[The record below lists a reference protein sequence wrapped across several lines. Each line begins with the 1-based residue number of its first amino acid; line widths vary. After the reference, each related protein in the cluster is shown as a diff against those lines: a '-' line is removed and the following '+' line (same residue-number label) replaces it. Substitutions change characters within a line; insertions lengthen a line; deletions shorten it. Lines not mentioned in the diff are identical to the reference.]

1 MNTQYETQRLSL
13 RILDD
18 THGGMVTDFY
28 NRNFEEFSKY
38 EPLSDRARTL
48 TYHKKNLEY
57 EYNLFLKGQF
67 FRFFIFEKYNP
78 MTIIGTIS
86 YREIQRDFYES
97 CIIGYKMDRFKRRMG
112 YCREAIDFADGLIFN
127 DLKLNRI
134 EATIKPDNVPS
145 MNLLSSLGYVNE
157 GLLREK
163 IKINEIFT
171 DHYLFAIIKRDY
183 IALHQ

>member
-1 MNTQYETQRLSL
+1 
-13 RILDD
+13 
-18 THGGMVTDFY
+18 
-28 NRNFEEFSKY
+28 
-38 EPLSDRARTL
+38 
-48 TYHKKNLEY
+48 
-57 EYNLFLKGQF
+57 
-67 FRFFIFEKYNP
+67 
-78 MTIIGTIS
+78 
-86 YREIQRDFYES
+86 
-97 CIIGYKMDRFKRRMG
+97 MG
-112 YCREAIDFADGLIFN
+112 YCREAIDFADGIIFN

-134 EATIKPDNVPS
+134 EATIRPDNVPS